1 MSEHGFPICCGAAG
15 FFQFYPADSFNLKR
29 NFAGTFRV
37 GVPVGFFFIRFS
49 GPIHRV
55 PDVLHAF
62 HMVILMFRR
71 MGSCGLSLILAI
83 GVSWDRDFFLPFLAW
98 NLSSTSYWAQRWV
111 PTFSGQRHPL
121 LNFNKVTYKESISI
135 FWGIFTGSLYVY
147 W

>member
-1 MSEHGFPICCGAAG
+1 M
-15 FFQFYPADSFNLKR
+15 
-29 NFAGTFRV
+29 

-62 HMVILMFRR
+62 HLVFLMFRR

-121 LNFNKVTYKESISI
+121 LNFNKVTYKEYISI